1 MVFIKHAPAAH
12 PQATM
17 VEAAGLRWLT
27 RAAEAGGAPVVPV
40 LRATPGTGPGAGPG
54 SDAQRGALELEE
66 LSSRTPDAEAAQ
78 RFGAALARTHVW
90 LASRPG
96 AAGAAG
102 GAGDAGSAGAASG
115 AGDAASAAEPVGFGT
130 LPPEHPVGTPAY
142 FGPAEQ
148 PLALGIGVHSS
159 WGAFTAA
166 ERLDPVLRALEASIT
181 VPDKALL
188 RAARDRIDSGALDD
202 DEPPALIHG
211 DLWAGNVL
219 WTRTEAGAVEAV
231 LIDPAAHAGHR
242 ETDIALLH
250 LFGLPELDAVISGY
264 QQEHALREGWR
275 ERIPLHQ
282 LFCLA
287 VHWLLFGPSYRGATL
302 NAAEA
307 VLRL

>member
-1 MVFIKHAPAAH
+1 MTRVWHMVFIKHAPAAH

-17 VEAAGLRWLT
+17 VEAAGLRWLAQ
-27 RAAEAGGAPVVPV
+27 AAGAPVVPV
-40 LRATPGTGPGAGPG
+40 LRASPGTEPGSGPGAG
-54 SDAQRGALELEE
+54 SDARRGALELEE
-66 LSSRTPDAEAAQ
+66 LSSRTPDAASAQ
-78 RFGAALARTHVW
+78 RFGAALARTHAW

-96 AAGAAG
+96 AAGF
-102 GAGDAGSAGAASG
+102 GA
-115 AGDAASAAEPVGFGT
+115 

-142 FGPAEQ
+142 FGPAER
-148 PLALGIGVHSS
+148 PLALGIGVHNS
-159 WGAFTAA
+159 WGAFTAT
-166 ERLDPVLRALEASIT
+166 ERLDPVLQALEPSIT
-181 VPDKALL
+181 AEDAKLL
-188 RAARDRIDSGALDD
+188 RAARDRIGSGVLDD

-219 WTRTEAGAVEAV
+219 WTSTEAGAVEAV

-282 LFCLA
+282 LFCLE
-287 VHWLLFGPSYRGATL
+287 VHWLLFGASYRGATL